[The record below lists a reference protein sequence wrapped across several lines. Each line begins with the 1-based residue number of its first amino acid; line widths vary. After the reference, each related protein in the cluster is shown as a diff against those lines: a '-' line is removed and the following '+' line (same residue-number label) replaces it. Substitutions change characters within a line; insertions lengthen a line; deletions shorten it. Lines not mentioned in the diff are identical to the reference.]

1 VPLGSQPKKELT
13 SPWLFTFLLP
23 MGTRSRIGL
32 QLEGQIISVYHH
44 WDGYPEW
51 LGVTLNKKFNTREKV
66 EELIDGGDM
75 SSCDTEYGWDYDYSS
90 EEGKREVSAPS
101 YYSERGEDCP
111 PKISESITEYLDQTE
126 RTDGEYAYL
135 FDNGEWTCYD
145 IGQYHGVRGRILDIP
160 EETPETVTVP

>member
-1 VPLGSQPKKELT
+1 MDVPLGSQPKKELT

-75 SSCDTEYGWDYDYSS
+75 SSCDSEYGWDYDEDS
-90 EEGKREVSAPS
+90 KREVSAPT

-145 IGQYHGVRGRILDIP
+145 MGGYGSRERGTILDIP
-160 EETPETVTVP
+160 AEYPVRETV

>member
-1 VPLGSQPKKELT
+1 
-13 SPWLFTFLLP
+13 

-51 LGVTLNKKFNTREKV
+51 LGVTLNKKFNTRELV

-75 SSCDTEYGWDYDYSS
+75 SSCDSEYGWDYNYVNR
-90 EEGKREVSAPS
+90 EEVKREVSAPT
-101 YYSERGEDCP
+101 YYADRGEDCP
-111 PKISESITEYLDQTE
+111 PKISETITEYLDQAE

-135 FDNGEWTCYD
+135 FDNGEWTCYE
-145 IGQYHGVRGRILDIP
+145 IQYGSRVKGRIVDIP
-160 EETPETVTVP
+160 AEFPARMAF

>member
-1 VPLGSQPKKELT
+1 
-13 SPWLFTFLLP
+13 

-32 QLEGQIISVYHH
+32 QLKDQIISVYHH

-51 LGVTLNKKFNTREKV
+51 LGVTLNKKFNTRELV

-75 SSCDTEYGWDYDYSS
+75 SSCDSEYGWDYNYVNGD
-90 EEGKREVSAPS
+90 EVKREVSAPT

-126 RTDGEYAYL
+126 NTDGEYAYL
-135 FDNGEWTCYD
+135 FDNGEWTCYE
-145 IGQYHGVRGRILDIP
+145 IGQYKHGGVKGRILDIP
-160 EETPETVTVP
+160 AEFPARMAF

>member
-1 VPLGSQPKKELT
+1 
-13 SPWLFTFLLP
+13 

-51 LGVTLNKKFNTREKV
+51 LGVTLEKKFNTREKI

-75 SSCDTEYGWDYDYSS
+75 SSCDSDNNWDLTE
-90 EEGKREVSAPS
+90 REVSAPT

-135 FDNGEWTCYD
+135 FDNGSWTCYD

-160 EETPETVTVP
+160 AENPEPVAV

>member
-1 VPLGSQPKKELT
+1 MDVPLGSQPKKELT

-51 LGVTLNKKFNTREKV
+51 LGVTLNKKFNTRELV

-75 SSCDTEYGWDYDYSS
+75 SSCESEYGWDYDYNTD
-90 EEGKREVSAPS
+90 EGK
-101 YYSERGEDCP
+101 
-111 PKISESITEYLDQTE
+111 
-126 RTDGEYAYL
+126 
-135 FDNGEWTCYD
+135 
-145 IGQYHGVRGRILDIP
+145 
-160 EETPETVTVP
+160 